1 MKIVPLYE
9 VKNRLSAYVQEAAQ
23 GPIVIT
29 KNGKPCAALV
39 HVEADEDIET
49 LLLSR
54 NPEFLALLDKSI
66 EKTEKQGGR
75 PISAVKEA
83 VRKRE
88 RKQRKAA

>member
-29 KNGKPCAALV
+29 KNGKPCAALI

-54 NPEFLALLDKSI
+54 NPEFLALLDKSV
-66 EKTEKQGGR
+66 EKTKKQGGR
-75 PISAVKEA
+75 PFSAVKEE
-83 VRKRE
+83 VKKRE

>member
-54 NPEFLALLDKSI
+54 NPEFLALLDKSV

-75 PISAVKEA
+75 PLSAVKEE